1 MKRGLTVVV
10 LLVLLLPGLVFGAGF
25 HIREQ
30 GAKAMGM
37 ANAFVAQ
44 ADDPSAIFYNP
55 AGIAFQSG
63 TQVSLGVTVVK
74 VPETKFTGTTKLGD
88 VTPNLGVEN
97 TGTSC

>member
-1 MKRGLTVVV
+1 MKCKLSIIVLMV
-10 LLVLLLPGLVFGAGF
+10 LLMPSLVCGAGF

-55 AGIAFQSG
+55 AGIAFQDG
-63 TQVSLGVTVVK
+63 TQVSLGVTVIN
-74 VPETKFTGTTKLGD
+74 VPETEFNGTTTIG
-88 VTPNLGVEN
+88 EN
-97 TGTSC
+97 DTYGWASR

>member
-1 MKRGLTVVV
+1 MILKSRLTVVV
-10 LLVLLLPGLVFGAGF
+10 LMVLLVPTIVFGAGF

-63 TQVSLGVTVVK
+63 TQVSLGVTVIN
-74 VPETKFTGTTKLGD
+74 VPETEFKG
-88 VTPNLGVEN
+88 
-97 TGTSC
+97 